1 MTFAKAFRPPARAG
15 LCSLMLVLA
24 AGLGVAKAGGFVDP
38 DPNWVEGDY
47 TFPASPDAAS
57 LRAFYVSAASPN
69 RFLVDESSL
78 TVGQDGVVRYVLVI
92 ETAGGARNVS
102 FEGIHCASAQRRIYA
117 LGRADGSWSEA
128 RESEWRPISDN
139 SYNRQRSA
147 LAIDHFCDGTVPP
160 RNRDEVLMRLRR
172 PVSSGPAN

>member
-1 MTFAKAFRPPARAG
+1 MAFPRRAYVRLWG
-15 LCSLMLVLA
+15 LLLA
-24 AGLGVAKAGGFVDP
+24 CVAGSAVVEAGGFVDP
-38 DPNWVEGDY
+38 DPNWVEGQY
-47 TFPASPDAAS
+47 TLPAPPDSSS
-57 LRAFYVSAASPN
+57 LRTFFVSAASPN

-128 RESEWRPISDN
+128 RDSEWRPINDN
-139 SYNRQRSA
+139 SYNRQRAA

-172 PVSSGPAN
+172 PVSSEPMN

>member
-1 MTFAKAFRPPARAG
+1 MFSNFFCRPASAG
-15 LCSLMLVLA
+15 LCGLLVA
-24 AGLGVAKAGGFVDP
+24 IGVGFGQVHAGGFVDP

-47 TFPASPDAAS
+47 TFPAPPDPAS
-57 LRAFYVSAASPN
+57 LRPFYVSAASPN

-117 LGRADGSWSEA
+117 LGRSDGNWSEA
-128 RESEWRPISDN
+128 RESEWRPINDN

-172 PVSSGPAN
+172 PVSSGPAR